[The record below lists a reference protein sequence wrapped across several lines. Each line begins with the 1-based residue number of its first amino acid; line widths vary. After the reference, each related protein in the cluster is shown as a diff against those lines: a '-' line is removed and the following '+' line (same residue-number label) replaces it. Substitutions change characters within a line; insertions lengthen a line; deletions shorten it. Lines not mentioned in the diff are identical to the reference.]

1 MLILIVFV
9 ERFTHSPRPDDV
21 RMHEIGHN
29 LGLGHSGDEAT
40 TLDSSFVEYADI
52 SGYMGYSLE
61 GKINTKKCFNAA
73 KMVELGWHASKIVSI
88 NPESNGE
95 FDGKVIGVND
105 YGVATSDYTLA
116 IEIRNP
122 DDISNTLYLT
132 YNKAEGINKDTGSGP
147 NKIRLVKGSPGMPSL
162 LVASL
167 CSTIGR
173 DQCVIESFLS
183 DFSYA

>member
-1 MLILIVFV
+1 
-9 ERFTHSPRPDDV
+9 
-21 RMHEIGHN
+21 
-29 LGLGHSGDEAT
+29 
-40 TLDSSFVEYADI
+40 
-52 SGYMGYSLE
+52 
-61 GKINTKKCFNAA
+61 
-73 KMVELGWHASKIVSI
+73 MVELGWHASKIVSI

-147 NKIRLVKGSPGMPSL
+147 NKIRLVKGSPGMPSF
-162 LVASL
+162 LVASF
-167 CSTIGR
+167 SPGATHTIDNFYNGR
-173 DQCVIESFLS
+173 DLIIATSVEASVGEVDCIPLTIALEAVS
-183 DFSYA
+183 